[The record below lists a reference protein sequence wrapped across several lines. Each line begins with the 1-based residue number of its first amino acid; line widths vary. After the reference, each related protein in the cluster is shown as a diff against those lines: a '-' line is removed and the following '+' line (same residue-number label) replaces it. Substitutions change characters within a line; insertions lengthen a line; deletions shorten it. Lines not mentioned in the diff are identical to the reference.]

1 MNTYNM
7 DFYTDKN
14 EYWVSCEQNEQ
25 YIVIFKDKS
34 SAHQYKLA
42 LVLGNAKGPWE
53 DLESYELISSRDNK
67 FFYQVNTIK
76 QNDDWKDE
84 ACCQSGC
91 PGCPWTLAQG

>member
-7 DFYTDKN
+7 NYIADKN
-14 EYWVSCEQNEQ
+14 EYWVSCVQKQQ
-25 YIVIFKDKS
+25 YIVIFTDKS

-42 LVLGNAKGPWE
+42 LVLGNTLGPWDE
-53 DLESYELISSRDNK
+53 LENYELISSNDGK
-67 FFYQVNTIK
+67 FYYKIKVVK

-91 PGCPWTLAQG
+91 PGCPWTLSQG